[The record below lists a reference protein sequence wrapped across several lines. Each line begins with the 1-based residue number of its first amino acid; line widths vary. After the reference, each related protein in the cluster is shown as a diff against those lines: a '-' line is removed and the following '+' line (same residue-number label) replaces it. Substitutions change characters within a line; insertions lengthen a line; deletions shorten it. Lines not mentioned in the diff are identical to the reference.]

1 VVEVV
6 RALLL
11 VGLLGGCPRDPEPP
25 PVVPVDMVSGPV
37 VTDNPAAG
45 LTAWLDV
52 SLSEPRELRIEV
64 AHPARTFTVE
74 SPAATDH
81 HVLLLGLRADAAHE
95 LTVRAVDDEGRT
107 AAEQTL
113 TYTTPPLPLDFFLWD
128 MGVAVPERMEL
139 GATLVGFGNYLVM
152 IDPQGAPVWYV
163 FIQGAIHEANQLANG
178 NLAVLVN
185 RTMIH
190 ELALDGTLLSSWR
203 AARNE
208 EVPAGATAVDIE
220 ACHHDVIELPNGN
233 LASLSIERRW
243 VEGYPS
249 SEFDPDAPPEAAW
262 VAGDVVVEW
271 TREGEVVGQWPL
283 LDLLAPTRI
292 GYDAVIGDFWE
303 DFGPWVGEDIKDW
316 SHGNAISYDPETD
329 TLLVGMRHQDA
340 VIGFSRATGELS
352 WILAPEANWPAELQ
366 DKVLRPAGPSDI
378 VPYHMHGAKF
388 TPDGHV
394 LLFDNGNNRASPY
407 EPPLPDP
414 ENFSRALEVEL
425 DLQAGT
431 WSTVFEYGRE
441 LQPTHYAGSLGD
453 ADPLPATGNVFIT
466 FGNIA
471 NPELGGVRLLEVTRE
486 GEIVW
491 DLVAPYAAATT
502 QRAQR
507 VTGLLPGL

>member
-1 VVEVV
+1 MV
-6 RALLL
+6 LLL
-11 VGLLGGCPRDPEPP
+11 GLLGCPKEPDPD
-25 PVVPVDMVSGPV
+25 PVVPVDMVSGPT
-37 VTDNPAAG
+37 VTDNPSAG

-52 SLSEPRELRIEV
+52 SLSEARALVIEV
-64 AHPARTFTVE
+64 VHPERSFTME

-81 HVLLLGLRADAAHE
+81 HVLLLGLRPDASHE
-95 LTVRAVDDEGRT
+95 VTIRAVDDEGRT

-113 TYTTPPLPLDFFLWD
+113 TYRTAPLPIDFFLWE
-128 MGVAVPERMEL
+128 MGTTIPERMEL
-139 GATLVGFGNYLVM
+139 GATLVGFCNYLVM
-152 IDPQGAPVWYV
+152 IDPRGAPVWYV
-163 FIQGAIHEANQLANG
+163 SIQGAIHEANQLANG
-178 NLAVLVN
+178 NLVVLVN
-185 RTMIH
+185 RTMVH

-203 AARNE
+203 AARTE
-208 EVPAGATAVDIE
+208 QVPDDGIAGGATAVDID

-233 LASLSIERRW
+233 LVSLSIERRQI
-243 VEGYPS
+243 EDYPS
-249 SEFDPDAPPEAAW
+249 SELDPEAPPEDAW

-283 LDLLAPTRI
+283 LDLLSPTRI
-292 GYDAVIGDFWE
+292 GYDAVIGNFWE
-303 DFGPWVGEDIKDW
+303 DFDPWVGDDIKDW
-316 SHGNAISYDPETD
+316 SHGNALSYDAETD

-352 WILAPEANWPAELQ
+352 WILAPEANWPSELR
-366 DKVLRPAGPSDI
+366 DKVLQPASSSDI

-407 EPPLPDP
+407 EPPVEDQD
-414 ENFSRALEVEL
+414 NFSRALEVQL
-425 DLQAGT
+425 DLAAGT

-441 LQPTHYAGSLGD
+441 MQPTHYSGSLGD
-453 ADPLPATGNVFIT
+453 ADPLPSTGNVFIT

-471 NPELGGVRLLEVTRE
+471 NPDLGGVRLLEVTRE

-491 DLVAPYAAATT
+491 DLVAPYASATT